1 VASPLH
7 QLPSPPSSI
16 TPIKSVVETETK
28 LSVEPDFR
36 LPALSGRPLPRR
48 VFTSTYFDTLD
59 HCLARS
65 SITLRR
71 RIENGSAAWQL
82 KLPLDGARREIELR
96 EETVTPP
103 ARIVDALVVLLEGK
117 HLLPVANLRT
127 SRTGVH
133 VHQAENRGVDVVL
146 DTVSVLQGGSVIQ
159 QFRELEIE
167 SLNGEEEFIDRVA
180 STLHGVG
187 ARTHDGRPKLFRAL
201 SLAYDL
207 PEAPTE
213 DASIEEH
220 LRYNLLRQLQSLKQ
234 ADPGVRIGGEPEDVH
249 RIRVAARRM
258 RTILRTVRKIVP
270 AEWVESPLSGL
281 KWLGDVFAR
290 ARDLDVQM
298 SYFRRE
304 AEQLKVR
311 DRRPLERFLRH
322 LQEEREKAQQ
332 TLMDEMKSARYLGF
346 VSKLQEAADAPR
358 VVNSEYTLIDAAGRQ
373 YRKLRKT
380 IRRLKRSPS
389 NTDLHRVRIKTKRAR
404 YAAEVAEVLDGK
416 AVTRF
421 IKSAEQF
428 QDLLGTHQDAV
439 LAERYVQGLL
449 QYQTG
454 QQAAFTAG
462 LLVAR
467 ASQRREEVRKEFW
480 SEWRRLKKRGNR
492 AWR

>member
-7 QLPSPPSSI
+7 QLPSPPSSL

-71 RIENGSAAWQL
+71 RIENGSATWQL

-103 ARIVDALVVLLEGK
+103 ARIVDALVILLEGK

-127 SRTGVH
+127 SRTGVR

-346 VSKLQEAADAPR
+346 VSKLQEAADAPS
-358 VVNSEYTLIDAAGRQ
+358 VLNSEYTLIDAAGRQ

-467 ASQRREEVRKEFW
+467 ANQRREEVRKEFW

>member
-1 VASPLH
+1 VASSLH
-7 QLPSPPSSI
+7 QLPSPPSSL

-71 RIENGSAAWQL
+71 RIENGSATWQL

-96 EETVTPP
+96 EETVIPP
-103 ARIVDALVVLLEGK
+103 ARIVDALVILLEGK

-127 SRTGVH
+127 SRTGVR

-346 VSKLQEAADAPR
+346 VSKLQEAADAPS
-358 VVNSEYTLIDAAGRQ
+358 VLNSEYTLIDAAGRQ

-467 ASQRREEVRKEFW
+467 ANQRREEVRKEFW
-480 SEWRRLKKRGNR
+480 TEWRRLKKRGNR

>member
-7 QLPSPPSSI
+7 QLPSPPSSL

-71 RIENGSAAWQL
+71 RIENGSATWQL

-96 EETVTPP
+96 EETVIPP
-103 ARIVDALVVLLEGK
+103 ARIVDALVILLEGK

-127 SRTGVH
+127 SRTGVR

-346 VSKLQEAADAPR
+346 VSKLQEAADAPS
-358 VVNSEYTLIDAAGRQ
+358 VLNSEYTLIDAAGRQ

-467 ASQRREEVRKEFW
+467 ANQRREEVRKEFW